1 MREKASTL
9 RTRGKNSRQ
18 KEPEANSSPLHA
30 PGESEV
36 AFRALAEKST
46 EPTVL
51 VDKEGRVL
59 YSNSAAA
66 NLLGYPITA
75 LPGRS
80 IFENIHPRDSGRAQ
94 GFFQDAL
101 ARPGFPILG
110 DFRFRNQGGGYRALG
125 MVAVNRLDTS
135 SFDAVILT
143 YQDITDRQQASETRA
158 RLAAIVE
165 SSDDAIIAEGL
176 DGTIL
181 SWNLAAERVYGWA
194 AEEVLGLPIT
204 ITVPPDR
211 MDELNE
217 CMARARQGDRV
228 DHLETIRV
236 RKDGTRIAVSITLS
250 PIRDDEGN
258 IIGLSKSSRDITGLQ
273 AAGETRARLAA
284 VVESSDDAIISET
297 LDGTITSWNRAAERL
312 HGWTRDEAIG
322 RPISMTVPAD
332 RMEELKD
339 YMARVRRGE
348 RVDHL
353 ETVCLRKDGSR
364 LDVSITLSPILDEHR
379 RIIGLSKS
387 SRDITERRRFE
398 AELWRKNIELE
409 IASRAKDAFLASMS
423 HELRTPL
430 NSIIGFTGTM
440 LMKLPGEL
448 TEDQERQLQLIQFSA
463 RHLLSLINDLLNL
476 AKVQS
481 GKTELQLERVA
492 CRPIVQE
499 IGATFRPG
507 AGAKGLRF
515 EVGLPSRE
523 VEIHSDRRTLLQIL
537 LNLAGNAIKFT
548 EQGTVRVDLEELSPV
563 PGKRREVAFRVTD
576 TGIGIRREDQGRLF
590 QPFEQFH
597 AKRSEADP
605 GSGLGLHLSQR
616 MAYRLGGKIDF
627 TSEPGRGT
635 IFTLRLPAD

>member
-1 MREKASTL
+1 
-9 RTRGKNSRQ
+9 
-18 KEPEANSSPLHA
+18 
-30 PGESEV
+30 
-36 AFRALAEKST
+36 
-46 EPTVL
+46 
-51 VDKEGRVL
+51 
-59 YSNSAAA
+59 
-66 NLLGYPITA
+66 
-75 LPGRS
+75 
-80 IFENIHPRDSGRAQ
+80 
-94 GFFQDAL
+94 
-101 ARPGFPILG
+101 
-110 DFRFRNQGGGYRALG
+110 
-125 MVAVNRLDTS
+125 
-135 SFDAVILT
+135 
-143 YQDITDRQQASETRA
+143 
-158 RLAAIVE
+158 
-165 SSDDAIIAEGL
+165 
-176 DGTIL
+176 
-181 SWNLAAERVYGWA
+181 
-194 AEEVLGLPIT
+194 
-204 ITVPPDR
+204 
-211 MDELNE
+211 
-217 CMARARQGDRV
+217 
-228 DHLETIRV
+228 
-236 RKDGTRIAVSITLS
+236 
-250 PIRDDEGN
+250 
-258 IIGLSKSSRDITGLQ
+258 
-273 AAGETRARLAA
+273 
-284 VVESSDDAIISET
+284 
-297 LDGTITSWNRAAERL
+297 
-312 HGWTRDEAIG
+312 
-322 RPISMTVPAD
+322 
-332 RMEELKD
+332 
-339 YMARVRRGE
+339 
-348 RVDHL
+348 
-353 ETVCLRKDGSR
+353 
-364 LDVSITLSPILDEHR
+364 
-379 RIIGLSKS
+379 
-387 SRDITERRRFE
+387 
-398 AELWRKNIELE
+398 
-409 IASRAKDAFLASMS
+409 MS

-627 TSEPGRGT
+627 TSERRLMILRRPFAILHVAADRAWSNGAEPFGVIEEAEIFFDLNVPKVVPVPELGR
-635 IFTLRLPAD
+635 IHLVEKPRQFALAWDLFISASPFDAEPDVF